1 MKRLLIFLAAIITV
15 VAVYAQI
22 PVGSWKIFPSFT
34 RPAGHVVETSAKI
47 FYTSGGS
54 LFSYDKETQENL
66 SHTVDNGLSDYK
78 IGKIFV
84 LPDFNRLAVCYENG
98 NIDIIDD
105 NGSVVNLSDIKDA
118 SVGGDKSINDVAF
131 DGESMYIATQFGI
144 VIYDI
149 KVRKVIDSVVLGYPV
164 QAIAVNE
171 GYIYISTENQLR
183 SVSTGT
189 KLKNNDAWKV
199 KDNVEGIIELARA
212 TDGLLYGRDSSV
224 AYKISTEGGD
234 IVSLDRYNY
243 CSMPFIYGSD
253 KVYMSNGMSV
263 YTDGVYKGVPE
274 SVYHDIFGG
283 LDPVSCLWT
292 LDNEGISCLVNNNNE
307 WTTVT
312 ERFIPY
318 ALSVG
323 EAAFIIP
330 DKSGERIY
338 FTNLGPT
345 IYRNIAGT
353 EEVGIRTYQMTSRLS
368 GGKIEDVA
376 AYNVLPGE
384 IAKYYLPGR
393 EGRAAA
399 TTRIA
404 EDPEDAATYFIG
416 TGNDGLYKVT
426 AGEYVGR
433 YDASNAP
440 MGTPYGSRVYEVVTD
455 RAGNLWVGA
464 DGLDENHCV
473 MVLPAAKRKLVPADI
488 KREDWIVLN
497 LDGFKNSA
505 DIRIYPCTKS
515 DIVFIFSG
523 LYQGGIVCYDTSG
536 TYDTF
541 NDDRVIFHHSLTDTD
556 SKSYNPIRI
565 SSIAEDADG
574 KVWIGTSEG
583 IFEIYDPTRAVSP
596 DMTVKHLKV
605 NHDDGTGLADYLAGT
620 DLVLDI
626 SVDGANRK
634 WIATEGSGVYLV
646 NAEGNAILKH
656 FTSSNSPLP
665 SQRVNAVY
673 ASKTSNSVYFA
684 TPQGVMEYG
693 GDSSAPAEDYSSLR
707 VYPNPVTPDYG
718 GDVTIDGLREASLV
732 KIADSAGAVV
742 WQGRAEGG
750 MLVWNVTNSAGK
762 RVKTGVYYIF
772 ASPSHGDGS
781 KGAVAKVMVV
791 N

>member
-1 MKRLLIFLAAIITV
+1 MTI
-15 VAVYAQI
+15 VAVCAQI
-22 PVGSWKIFPSFT
+22 PVGSWKIYPSFT
-34 RPAGHVVETSAKI
+34 RPAGQVVETSAKV

-66 SHTVDNGLSDYK
+66 AHTVDNGLSDYK
-78 IGKIFV
+78 IGKILV
-84 LPDFNRLAVCYENG
+84 HPDFNRLAVCYENG
-98 NIDIIDD
+98 NIDILGDD
-105 NGSVVNLSDIKDA
+105 GSVVNLSDIKDA
-118 SVGGDKSINDVAF
+118 SVSGDKNINDVSF
-131 DGESMYIATQFGI
+131 DGEAMYIATQFGI
-144 VIYDI
+144 LIYDI
-149 KVRKVIDSVVLGYPV
+149 KAKKVIDSVVFGYPV
-164 QAIAVNE
+164 PAIAVCD
-171 GYIYISTENQLR
+171 GYIYVSAENQLR
-183 SVSTGT
+183 SLPIGS

-199 KDNVEGIIELARA
+199 MDDVQGIIELARA
-212 TDGLLYGRDSSV
+212 ADGLLYGRDSSM
-224 AYKISTEGGD
+224 AYKISTDNGN
-234 IVSLDRYNY
+234 IVSVDKYGY

-253 KVYMSNGMSV
+253 KVYLSNGISV
-263 YTDGVYKGVPE
+263 YSDGAYKTVPE
-274 SVYHDIFGG
+274 SVYYNIFGG
-283 LDPVSCLWT
+283 LDPASCLWT
-292 LDNEGISCLVNNNNE
+292 LDNDGISCLVNNNND
-307 WTTVT
+307 WTIVT
-312 ERFIPY
+312 ERFLPY
-318 ALSVG
+318 SLTVR

-330 DKSGERIY
+330 DRSGEKIY

-345 IYRNIAGT
+345 VYRNIAGT
-353 EEVGIRTYQMTSRLS
+353 EEIGLHTFQMTSRLYD
-368 GGKIEDVA
+368 GEIEDVA
-376 AYNVLPGE
+376 AKNVVPGE
-384 IAKYYLPGR
+384 ISKYYQPGR
-393 EGRAAA
+393 DGRAAA
-399 TTRIA
+399 TTRVA

-426 AGEYVGR
+426 AGEYMGR

-473 MVLPAAKRKLVPADI
+473 MVLPAAKRKLAPAEI

-497 LDGFKNSA
+497 LDGFTNSA

-515 DIVFIFSG
+515 DFVFIFSG
-523 LYQGGIVCYDTSG
+523 LYQGGLVCYDTSG

-541 NDDRVIFHHSLTDTD
+541 NDDRVIFHQRLTDTD
-556 SKSYNPIRI
+556 SKTYNPIRI
-565 SSIAEDADG
+565 SSIAEDAEG

-583 IFEIYDPTRAVSP
+583 IFEIYDPTRAISP
-596 DMTVKHLKV
+596 EMTVKHLKI

-626 SVDGANRK
+626 CVDGANRK

-646 NAEGNAILKH
+646 NAAGNEILKH

-673 ASKTSNSVYFA
+673 ASKTSNSVFLA

-693 GDSSAPAEDYSSLR
+693 GDSSQPAQDYNSLR

-718 GDVTIDGLREASLV
+718 GDVTIDGLMEASLV

-772 ASPSHGDGS
+772 ASPSHGDGG